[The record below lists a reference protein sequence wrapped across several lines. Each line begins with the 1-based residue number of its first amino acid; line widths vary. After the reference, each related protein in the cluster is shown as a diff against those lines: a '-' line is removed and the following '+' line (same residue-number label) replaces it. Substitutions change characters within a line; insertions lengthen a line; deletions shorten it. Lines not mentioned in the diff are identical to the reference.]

1 MDSFTEKL
9 KRVTEQFGQLCVGID
24 PSESTLTDWGIP
36 DTAEGARD
44 FGYALI
50 SACEGR
56 VGIIKP
62 QVAFFERFG
71 SSGIFALEEVLS
83 AARETNL
90 LVISDAKRGDIGST
104 MQGYAQAWFGDDSP
118 LRSDALTVSP
128 YLGPSSLVETI
139 ETARDVQ
146 GALFLL
152 AATSNPESFEIQKPK
167 TGTLT
172 TAARIVQFAQEFSR
186 GDVGVVIGATV
197 SLEEFGLADVLPSS
211 PEVPILA
218 PGFGAQGAKLSDVG
232 SIFGLSAKRVICS
245 VSRAATEGGPSAIV
259 KVIDSLRSQI

>member
-1 MDSFTEKL
+1 MPSFSEKIQ
-9 KRVTEQFGQLCVGID
+9 KAKNEFGPLCIGID
-24 PSESTLTDWGIP
+24 PSESTLSDWGIP
-36 DTAEGARD
+36 DSAEGARD
-44 FGYALI
+44 FGYAII

-56 VGIIKP
+56 VGLIKP

-71 SSGIFALEEVLS
+71 SSGLFALEEVLV

-90 LVISDAKRGDIGST
+90 IVISDAKRGDIGST

-128 YLGPSSLVETI
+128 YLGPSSLLETI
-139 ETARDVQ
+139 ETARDVE
-146 GALFLL
+146 GGLFIL
-152 AATSNPESFEIQKPK
+152 AATSNPESFEVQKPK
-167 TGTLT
+167 TGTMT
-172 TAARIVQFAQEFSR
+172 TAARIVQFAQESSR

-197 SLEEFGLADVLPSS
+197 LLEDFGLTDVLHAS

-218 PGFGAQGAKLSDVG
+218 PGFGVQGAKLSEVG
-232 SIFGLSAKRVICS
+232 AIFGQSAKRVICS
-245 VSRAATEGGPSAIV
+245 VSRAATEGGPSALV